1 MKVLLPTNTTHTIT
15 IEPRFY
21 PTNTLAL
28 RIVKEGYNTNTDV
41 VPTYV
46 INYGVMLLTFD
57 LTGLEGERFSI
68 KLTENNVIC
77 YRNKMFFTA
86 QEPQDYKQS
95 KNEYIYAG

>member
-1 MKVLLPTNTTHTIT
+1 MKVLLPSNTTHTIT

-21 PTNTLAL
+21 PTLALAL

-41 VPTYV
+41 VPTYT
-46 INYGVMLLTFD
+46 ITNGVMFLTFD
-57 LTGLEGERFSI
+57 LTGVEGERYSI
-68 KLTENNVIC
+68 RLKENNIVC

-86 QEPQDYKQS
+86 QTPQDYKQT